1 MISVWLLVTCPG
13 IASLIG
19 FYGNVMNS
27 QPQKLP
33 RILNLFKAAAGSFG
47 GRMRNSKTPCH
58 WRTEVVRRKW
68 LPVPNVALTS
78 FKRLWRNLAAG
89 SFGGCMR
96 NCKPLKH
103 FLLLLASFFPHILLA
118 LQLSSFVCFFLLRL
132 APSYCLQM
140 DKKQHPCCW

>member
-1 MISVWLLVTCPG
+1 MMIFFLGRWSLLDFSVVVGDLSRH
-13 IASLIG
+13 SL
-19 FYGNVMNS
+19 FDRVLRYRDELTATKTSPYLEPV
-27 QPQKLP
+27 Q
-33 RILNLFKAAAGSFG
+33 GSS
-47 GRMRNSKTPCH
+47 RQLWWAHAKQQNTIP
-58 WRTEVVRRKW
+58 
-68 LPVPNVALTS
+68 LALTS

-118 LQLSSFVCFFLLRL
+118 LQLSSLVCFFLLRL